1 MSDRYR
7 FIAAHASQYP
17 VAVLCRVLGVARSG
31 YYARRRAIPCAR
43 VQRDTAM
50 LSQIETVF
58 MRSRQTYGSP
68 RVHATLQATGV
79 RIARKRVAR
88 LMRIAGLVARTR
100 RRSVAT
106 TVSDDSAHVPA
117 TNMLKRQFV
126 ATAPNQIW
134 VADIT
139 YIPTREGWVYLA
151 VVLDLFA
158 RRVVGWAI
166 QATLDQTLTGAALA
180 MAIHQRQPPAG
191 LMHHSDRGS
200 QYTSAAYQGMLMRIG
215 ATVSMSRRGNCW
227 DNAVMESFFA
237 TLKSEIGTRVFPNHV
252 AARSALFAYMEGF
265 YNRQRR
271 HSYLG
276 YATPLQAELAWSQQH
291 RG

>member
-7 FIAAHASQYP
+7 FITTHASHYP
-17 VAVLCRVLGVARSG
+17 VATLCRVVGVARSG
-31 YYARRRAIPCAR
+31 YYAWRRAVPCMR
-43 VQRDTAM
+43 VQHDAAM
-50 LSQIETVF
+50 LSQITTVF
-58 MRSRQTYGSP
+58 TRSRQTYGSP
-68 RVHATLQATGV
+68 RIHATLRATGL

-88 LMRIAGLVARTR
+88 LMRTAGLVARTR
-100 RRSVAT
+100 RRSVVT
-106 TVSDDSAHVPA
+106 TVCDRTHAPA
-117 TNMLKRQFV
+117 PNVLKRQFV
-126 ATAPNQIW
+126 ATRPNQIW

-151 VVLDLFA
+151 VVLDVFA

-166 QATLDQTLTGAALA
+166 QATLDQTLTSAALA
-180 MAIHQRQPPAG
+180 MAIHQRHPPVG
-191 LMHHSDRGS
+191 LIHHSDRGS
-200 QYTSAAYQGMLMRIG
+200 QYTSATYHRMLAQIG

-237 TLKSEIGTRVFPNHV
+237 TLKVEIGTRVFPSHG

-265 YNRQRR
+265 YNRQRC

-276 YATPLQAELAWSQQH
+276 YATPLQAEMAWSH
-291 RG
+291 